1 MKRHGSLSML
11 FVLSL
16 LFVTGCSS
24 GNKKSEARDKV
35 TSQSGLY
42 CDFVNGEKNRQIELE
57 LNILMAKKCDVDK
70 PYTISDYRSPAEV
83 SGMIFCC
90 RVKEM
95 QTAKAVA
102 APASAVKAPVSAPAS
117 PAIVPASKPATA
129 PPSNSNGPSVTAP
142 AKSPADSNI
151 KVDDEIDF
159 GSN

>member
-1 MKRHGSLSML
+1 MTRHGSLSMF

-24 GNKKSEARDKV
+24 GNKKSETRDKV
-35 TSQSGLY
+35 TTQSGLY

-83 SGMIFCC
+83 SGVIFCC

-95 QTAKAVA
+95 QTAKAA
-102 APASAVKAPVSAPAS
+102 TPANKAPAAVAPA
-117 PAIVPASKPATA
+117 
-129 PPSNSNGPSVTAP
+129 NSVDMP
-142 AKSPADSNI
+142 AKSPADSSNI
-151 KVDDEIDF
+151 KIDQEIDF

>member
-95 QTAKAVA
+95 QAIKAA
-102 APASAVKAPVSAPAS
+102 APAYKAPVSTPAS
-117 PAIVPASKPATA
+117 SASKPSTA
-129 PPSNSNGPSVTAP
+129 PSAISNTAP
-142 AKSPADSNI
+142 VKSPADSNI
-151 KVDDEIDF
+151 KIDDDIDF

>member
-1 MKRHGSLSML
+1 MKRHGSLSVL

-16 LFVTGCSS
+16 FFVTGCSS

-35 TSQSGLY
+35 TTQSGLY

-83 SGMIFCC
+83 SGIIFCC
-90 RVKEM
+90 RVKEL
-95 QTAKAVA
+95 QTIKAA
-102 APASAVKAPVSAPAS
+102 APAKAPV
-117 PAIVPASKPATA
+117 T
-129 PPSNSNGPSVTAP
+129 PPT
-142 AKSPADSNI
+142 KSPAENSKI
-151 KVDDEIDF
+151 KIDDDIDF

>member
-90 RVKEM
+90 RVKEL

-102 APASAVKAPVSAPAS
+102 APVTKAPVSTPAS
-117 PAIVPASKPATA
+117 SAVVPASKPTAAPASATSA
-129 PPSNSNGPSVTAP
+129 PAATAP

-151 KVDDEIDF
+151 KVEDEIDF

>member
-1 MKRHGSLSML
+1 MKRHGSLSMF

-16 LFVTGCSS
+16 LFITGCSS

-95 QTAKAVA
+95 QAMKAA
-102 APASAVKAPVSAPAS
+102 APAYKAPVSS
-117 PAIVPASKPATA
+117 PAKSVAVPASKPSTA
-129 PPSNSNGPSVTAP
+129 PSSISNTAP
-142 AKSPADSNI
+142 IKSPAESDI
-151 KVDDEIDF
+151 KIDDDIDF

>member
-95 QTAKAVA
+95 QTMKAA
-102 APASAVKAPVSAPAS
+102 APVTKAPVSTPAS
-117 PAIVPASKPATA
+117 TAVAPTAKPTSMAPTSISNTPA
-129 PPSNSNGPSVTAP
+129 VTAP
-142 AKSPADSNI
+142 AKSPTDSNI